1 MNYTSWFVQC
11 WLHWGSWWAVQR
23 LRSAS
28 IWHSMGALHWG
39 RLVAAGGRGW
49 GLGGA
54 GGTAA
59 AGAPVCAARGAVLR
73 PGGRRAL
80 LCARTC
86 ATCCWARDWLAR
98 SLALSLSL
106 CLPGLSGMVHASDVH
121 HWTKSTGRFTV
132 TKSQSRSIQEWWR
145 ICRRFTPS
153 WTQAAGMPPP
163 EYSQVRSDE
172 LPVSM
177 RMRMRVVM
185 CGYACTCAR
194 EFNSASRP

>member
-1 MNYTSWFVQC
+1 V
-11 WLHWGSWWAVQR
+11 GGWWRRA
-23 LRSAS
+23 
-28 IWHSMGALHWG
+28 
-39 RLVAAGGRGW
+39 
-49 GLGGA
+49 GA
-54 GGTAA
+54 GGGSGVP
-59 AGAPVCAARGAVLR
+59 AGRRRPGLLFAPIGVAVLR